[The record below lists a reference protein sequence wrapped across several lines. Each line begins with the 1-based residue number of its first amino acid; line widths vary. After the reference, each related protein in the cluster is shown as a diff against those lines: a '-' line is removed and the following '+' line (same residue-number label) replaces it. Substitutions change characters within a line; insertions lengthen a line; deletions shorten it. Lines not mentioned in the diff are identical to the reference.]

1 MLNMWGYVCNNIC
14 LKHGINVRL
23 NYYFILFIQ
32 YSFSVC
38 MLFQNVLYLVPPLE
52 DYESPSSLIKLPMG
66 GPAQHLNA
74 TLALQLCNIWLQSET
89 KGTSNIDMID
99 KQWAGIIIVAV
110 LQIAIIKYSSLTSES
125 VFVCVHVSVCVCVLF
140 LHDNSKS
147 NRYRNVKF
155 EFIVLYENKADKLD
169 I

>member
-14 LKHGINVRL
+14 PKHEIEL
-23 NYYFILFIQ
+23 LFYFIHSIQ
-32 YSFSVC
+32 FECVC

-52 DYESPSSLIKLPMG
+52 DYESPSSHIKLPMG

-89 KGTSNIDMID
+89 KGTSNIEMID

-110 LQIAIIKYSSLTSES
+110 LKNATIKYSSES
-125 VFVCVHVSVCVCVLF
+125 VIVCVHVSVCVLF
-140 LHDNSKS
+140 LHYNSKS